1 MGLAHAYASAVLHRA
16 RTPMPPADFQP
27 DWDDQPRPDRF
38 FPGAE
43 RLPLPP
49 CPPEP
54 GATTQAGLAGADGDR
69 PFTLPLLAGM
79 LQDSCGLLSRRLAV
93 HANVNLTTM
102 PSYRAADWARGA
114 ASGGGLYPVGCYW
127 ISGPGGPVLPGVY
140 HYAPGHH
147 ALERLVTGDASA
159 QVRAAL
165 LGPPSD
171 GTPWRDS
178 DQFLVL
184 GLTYWR
190 NAFKYG
196 PFAYHVVS
204 MDVGAVLQ
212 TWRMWAR
219 AHGLGIG
226 PLLWFD
232 ETRLGALLGLDPER
246 EGVFAVVPLRWERHS
261 AVDASRP
268 AALGPARDGADGADG
283 ARKPERQPSP
293 EPQTRPEPWSDV
305 RVRRRDQDRSRVL
318 RRFELLEG
326 MRRAALAG
334 DTDRPA
340 PHALDPARPSAAD
353 PAAGRTRLEPAPCL
367 DLPVRTALRQRRSS
381 FGRFSS
387 RTPLEPAELSAV
399 LAAATAAA
407 HADTDAAH
415 GQPLA
420 SLHVCVNHV
429 RTVTAAS
436 YRYDP
441 ADGTLLTVRD
451 RPPGSFLQRAYTLDN
466 YNVEQAGAV
475 LVASVRTAAVLDAVG
490 DRGYRLVG
498 AVVGAM
504 AQAVYTACAA
514 LGLGCGVALGFD
526 ADSYAEEL
534 GLDGSD
540 ELPLLIMMV
549 GHERPGPAGFRYE
562 IV

>member
-49 CPPEP
+49 CPPEA
-54 GATTQAGLAGADGDR
+54 GATTQAGLTGPDGER

-79 LQDSCGLLSRRLAV
+79 LQDSCGLLSRRLSV
-93 HANVNLTTM
+93 HANVNVTTM
-102 PSYRAADWARGA
+102 PSYRSADWARGA

-127 ISGPGGPVLPGVY
+127 VTGPGGPVLPGVY
-140 HYAPGHH
+140 HYAPAHH
-147 ALERLVTGDASA
+147 ALERLVTGDATAQLRTASA
-159 QVRAAL
+159 AS
-165 LGPPSD
+165 GD
-171 GTPWRDS
+171 GADT

-184 GLTYWR
+184 GVKYWR

-196 PFAYHVVS
+196 SFSYHVVS

-212 TWRMWAR
+212 TWRVWAR
-219 AHGLGIG
+219 AHGLRIG
-226 PLLWFD
+226 PLHWFD
-232 ETRLGALLGLDPER
+232 ETRVSELLGLDPEQ
-246 EGVFAVVPLRWERHS
+246 EGVFAVVPLRWEP
-261 AVDASRP
+261 ATTTTMTTTAAGP
-268 AALGPARDGADGADG
+268 AAAPAAPAAAGPAM
-283 ARKPERQPSP
+283 
-293 EPQTRPEPWSDV
+293 
-305 RVRRRDQDRSRVL
+305 RVPRRDQERSRVVH
-318 RRFELLEG
+318 RFELLEE

-340 PHALDPARPSAAD
+340 ASALSSALPRAAD
-353 PAAGRTRLEPAPCL
+353 QDGRRTPLEPAPSL
-367 DLPVRTALRQRRSS
+367 DLPVRTALRERRSS

-387 RTPLEPAELSAV
+387 HTPLEPGELAAV
-399 LAAATAAA
+399 LDAAVAAAGADSDAAA
-407 HADTDAAH
+407 DRRA
-415 GQPLA
+415 PLA

-429 RTVTAAS
+429 RALTPAS

-441 ADGTLLTVRD
+441 QEGALTPVRD
-451 RPPGSFLQRAYTLDN
+451 RAPGPFLQRAYTLDN

-498 AVVGAM
+498 AVVGAV

-514 LGLGCGVALGFD
+514 LGVGCGVALGFD
-526 ADSYAEEL
+526 ADSYVEEL
-534 GLDGSD
+534 ALEGGD
-540 ELPLLIMMV
+540 ELPLLIMMI
-549 GHERPGPAGFRYE
+549 GHERPGPAGYRYE
-562 IV
+562 IA